1 MGKFDQELDDQ
12 KLLGFD
18 ELQNKMVSRH
28 HFVLVHGLMH
38 GAWCWYKT
46 VDLLRRTGHRVT
58 TLDLASCGTHPA
70 DPNTISEFAVYNQ
83 PLVDLLLSLPETDKV
98 GLVSGRRAPDSAA
111 LLACHL
117 FLAS

>member
-1 MGKFDQELDDQ
+1 MGKFDLELDDQ
-12 KLLGFD
+12 QLLRFV
-18 ELQNKMVSRH
+18 ELQNKMVIGH

-46 VDLLRRTGHRVT
+46 VDFLPRRAGHRVT
-58 TLDLASCGTHPA
+58 TLDLASCGTLPA
-70 DPNTISEFAVYNQ
+70 DPSTISEFAVYNQ

-98 GLVSGRRAPDSAA
+98 GLVSGRRAQDAAA

-117 FLAS
+117 I